1 MSQNEIALR
10 CDICKCANATIY
22 HSVED
27 EFTFIINQT
36 TRTVAKTAD
45 GCVTFRWP
53 WQICF
58 YDFYRP
64 LVYSS
69 QLTNRSSRVKLHKTM
84 EVSARPSRE
93 NDQSRHLEALSRP
106 IQAREDPEKFTEKRD
121 TGNPGTECRRLPP
134 VHPYSKAHNFSHR
147 SCRRNEPDH

>member
-1 MSQNEIALR
+1 MPQNEIVLR
-10 CDICKCANATIY
+10 CDICKCANVTIY
-22 HSVED
+22 HSRMGSLLSS
-27 EFTFIINQT
+27 IKR
-36 TRTVAKTAD
+36 RTVAKTAD
-45 GCVTFRWP
+45 GRVTFRWP

-69 QLTNRSSRVKLHKTM
+69 QLTNRSSRVKLHKTR

-106 IQAREDPEKFTEKRD
+106 IQARKGSGEIHWE
-121 TGNPGTECRRLPP
+121 TGHGIRERSSRPRRLPP